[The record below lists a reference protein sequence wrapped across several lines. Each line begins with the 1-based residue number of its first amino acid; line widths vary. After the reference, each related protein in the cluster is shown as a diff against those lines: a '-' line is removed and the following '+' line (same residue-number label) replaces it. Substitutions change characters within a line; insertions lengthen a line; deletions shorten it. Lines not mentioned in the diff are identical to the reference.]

1 MKYLNLEINDNLIP
15 GTVLDRKAMG
25 NVTGKEFLTVLDFI
39 GNYQK
44 SFLVTSVF
52 SKEPNPD
59 KKTRLRE
66 VATDFNDIPGDTFIH
81 FDKIVKE
88 QILRQIDS
96 EKFMSDSNQKKAY
109 FTFRKDIGNKIPFL
123 IDYLKTSSD
132 LDPIVFTKIK
142 KGNLLYQSYFEFVV
156 SAENQINSE
165 YSDSLNQ
172 LRQNSIFTT
181 FMKFLNTLLPAKRI
195 EEWCILKE
203 LFENPDKKIDITD
216 IEKVLP
222 KYVDYEISDTNKTV
236 KHACNLLSGKYWDS
250 NEQKSYSEIS
260 FVFFDNKI
268 SLNENVKQ
276 FFKNQNMKDWIFDSI
291 EYAIMRYEDEFGR
304 DDYGFPFFKPYAK
317 YSMRQVAPLCC
328 YEKIHSSFRGSGLIT
343 SAKPDYFIF
352 VDLYKEDS
360 IRAEIN
366 YDDMFI
372 SKSIFQWQ
380 SPNDMTQYSER
391 GKDVIHCVERKT
403 RLHLFVRKFKEVE
416 NISQDYIYL
425 GDVYTIDGTVSGE
438 KPVTMNFALHS
449 LPQDLYNDL
458 ITKVDLTKI
467 D

>member
-1 MKYLNLEINDNLIP
+1 MK
-15 GTVLDRKAMG
+15 
-25 NVTGKEFLTVLDFI
+25 
-39 GNYQK
+39 
-44 SFLVTSVF
+44 
-52 SKEPNPD
+52 
-59 KKTRLRE
+59 
-66 VATDFNDIPGDTFIH
+66 
-81 FDKIVKE
+81 
-88 QILRQIDS
+88 
-96 EKFMSDSNQKKAY
+96 
-109 FTFRKDIGNKIPFL
+109 
-123 IDYLKTSSD
+123 
-132 LDPIVFTKIK
+132 
-142 KGNLLYQSYFEFVV
+142 
-156 SAENQINSE
+156 
-165 YSDSLNQ
+165 
-172 LRQNSIFTT
+172 
-181 FMKFLNTLLPAKRI
+181 
-195 EEWCILKE
+195 
-203 LFENPDKKIDITD
+203 
-216 IEKVLP
+216 
-222 KYVDYEISDTNKTV
+222 
-236 KHACNLLSGKYWDS
+236 
-250 NEQKSYSEIS
+250 
-260 FVFFDNKI
+260 
-268 SLNENVKQ
+268 
-276 FFKNQNMKDWIFDSI
+276 
-291 EYAIMRYEDEFGR
+291 
-304 DDYGFPFFKPYAK
+304 
-317 YSMRQVAPLCC
+317 QVAPLCC

-391 GKDVIHCVERKT
+391 GKDVIHCVERNI